1 MKNQKKGPCPKNQYQ
16 KVSYDLKLS
25 IIHQIAN
32 GQISANH
39 ASKVYNVS
47 RSSIDYW
54 MRKMLSFEQKNKAM
68 AKKDEIKKLK
78 ERIEELELVKDIQ
91 QEVMAE
97 VELEYGIDI
106 AKKLLPGALGNQVE
120 KKKKALI
127 KQGFSANASESQDKP
142 STKKSE
148 PGKPKNNRK

>member
-1 MKNQKKGPCPKNQYQ
+1 MKNQKKGPCPKKEYQ

-54 MRKMLSFEQKNKAM
+54 MRKMLSFEQKNVAI

-120 KKKKALI
+120 KKKKDLI
-127 KQGFSANASESQDKP
+127 KQGFSANVSESQDKP
-142 STKKSE
+142 STKKSVPSKSE
-148 PGKPKNNRK
+148 NNKR

>member
-1 MKNQKKGPCPKNQYQ
+1 
-16 KVSYDLKLS
+16 
-25 IIHQIAN
+25 AN
-32 GQISANH
+32 RGTN
-39 ASKVYNVS
+39 VDTVS
-47 RSSIDYW
+47 RSLVDYR
-54 MRKMLSFEQKNKAM
+54 MRKKLSFEQKNVAI

-120 KKKKALI
+120 KKKKDLI
-127 KQGFSANASESQDKP
+127 KQGFSANVSESQDKP
-142 STKKSE
+142 STKKST
-148 PGKPKNNRK
+148 PSKSKNNKR